1 LRSLNECIELS
12 TLGKFHSD
20 KKRVSC
26 RLWRR
31 ICEYGKYTD
40 VRTHKDLE
48 RSKSLKR
55 NILRHLVL
63 LLRG

>member
-12 TLGKFHSD
+12 TLGKFLSD

-26 RLWRR
+26 RLWR

-48 RSKSLKR
+48 RSRPLER